1 MGSNIFMRVL
11 PSQHIFWKIIVVVG
25 FYSSERTGI
34 SISTFLS
41 SKRER
46 NWIFC
51 YFDRNS
57 GRSLSLRRKILEEMS
72 NDLKMY
78 FSQTH
83 FGIII
88 ISDGALAC
96 SATITTGGSF
106 QWLQLMPEPW
116 LVLGSTI
123 SPLRWTSSWFL
134 SWLIAMLV
142 VWSTIS
148 PLRWTSSWFL
158 PWFWWSWLSCWCFD
172 LLSRHR
178 GDHHHDYY
186 HDSDNFDDHD
196 CHAGAFFY
204 YLAIEVTQLL
214 LLMKIIYWL

>member
-11 PSQHIFWKIIVVVG
+11 PSQHIFRKIIVVGG
-25 FYSSERTGI
+25 FYSSERTDI

-46 NWIFC
+46 NWFFC

-88 ISDGALAC
+88 IFQHYLSDGALAC

-123 SPLRWTSSWFL
+123 SLLRWS
-134 SWLIAMLV
+134 
-142 VWSTIS
+142 
-148 PLRWTSSWFL
+148 SSWFL
-158 PWFWWSWLSCWCFD
+158 PCLWWFWWSWLSCWCFF
-172 LLSRHR
+172 LLSCHW
-178 GDHHHDYY
+178 GHPDAAADEDHIDYN
-186 HDSDNFDDHD
+186 HKDNA
-196 CHAGAFFY
+196 C
-204 YLAIEVTQLL
+204 
-214 LLMKIIYWL
+214 LMPPDI

>member
-11 PSQHIFWKIIVVVG
+11 PSQHIFRKIIVVGG
-25 FYSSERTGI
+25 FYSSERTNI

-134 SWLIAMLV
+134 
-142 VWSTIS
+142 
-148 PLRWTSSWFL
+148 